1 MTADTQEGVTMI
13 INHNISALVAKRALS
28 NTGRDMDKSM
38 ERLAT
43 GMRINRPGDDAP
55 GFAVSER
62 LRSQIRGLSQA
73 ERNTQDGMSFL
84 QVTEGNL
91 EQVNSI
97 LQRLRELSVQSANG
111 IYSNEDRK
119 LVQLEVSQLVEEV
132 ERISVTAEFNKVK
145 PLDGRFSR
153 AKNNP
158 MTLQVGANASER
170 VDVYINTMSSS
181 ALKLKNAQKNLTLST
196 PNQATDSLQVLDDAI
211 SKVNRLR
218 SDLGA
223 YYNRLDLTLK
233 SLSNNYVNIVA
244 SESQVR
250 DADMAT
256 EMVEYSKNQILT
268 KSGVAMLAQ
277 ANLRPE
283 SVVKLLTDRY

>member
-1 MTADTQEGVTMI
+1 MI
-13 INHNISALVAKRALS
+13 INHNISALVAKRALT
-28 NTGRDMDKSM
+28 NTSRDMDKSM
-38 ERLAT
+38 EHLAT
-43 GMRINRPGDDAP
+43 GMRINRPGDDSL
-55 GFAVSER
+55 GFSVSEK
-62 LRSQIRGLSQA
+62 LRSQIRALGQA

-84 QVTEGNL
+84 QVTEGSL
-91 EQVNSI
+91 GQVNSI

-111 IYSNEDRK
+111 IYSDEDRK

-132 ERISVTAEFNKVK
+132 ERIGTSAEFNKVK

-153 AKNNP
+153 VNKNP
-158 MTLQVGANASER
+158 MTLQVGANGSEKIE
-170 VDVYINTMSSS
+170 VYINTMTSSS
-181 ALKLKNAQKNLTLST
+181 LKLKQAGSKFTLST
-196 PNQATDSLQVLDDAI
+196 PNKASDSLQVLDDAI

-233 SLSNNYVNIVA
+233 SLSNNYVNMVS
-244 SESQVR
+244 SESQIR

>member
-1 MTADTQEGVTMI
+1 MI
-13 INHNISALVAKRALS
+13 INHNISALVAKRALT

-38 ERLAT
+38 EHLAT
-43 GMRINRPGDDAP
+43 GMRINRAGDDSL
-55 GFAVSER
+55 GFAVSEK
-62 LRSQIRGLSQA
+62 LRSQIRGLGQA
-73 ERNTQDGMSFL
+73 ERNTQDGMSFI
-84 QVTEGNL
+84 QVTEGSL
-91 EQVNSI
+91 DQVNSI
-97 LQRLRELSVQSANG
+97 LQRLRELSVQSSNG

-132 ERISVTAEFNKVK
+132 ERIGTSAEFNKVK

-153 AKNNP
+153 ASKNP
-158 MTLQVGANASER
+158 MTLQVGANGSEKIEL
-170 VDVYINTMSSS
+170 YINTMTSSS
-181 ALKLKNAQKNLTLST
+181 LKLKTAGNKLTLST
-196 PNQATDSLQVLDDAI
+196 PNKASDSLQVLDDAI

-233 SLSNNYVNIVA
+233 SLSNNYVNIVS

>member
-1 MTADTQEGVTMI
+1 MI
-13 INHNISALVAKRALS
+13 INHNISALVAKRALT
-28 NTGRDMDKSM
+28 NTSRDMDKSM
-38 ERLAT
+38 EHLAT
-43 GMRINRPGDDAP
+43 GMRINRPGDDSL
-55 GFAVSER
+55 GFSLSEK
-62 LRSQIRGLSQA
+62 LRSQIRALGQA

-84 QVTEGNL
+84 QVTEGSL
-91 EQVNSI
+91 DQVNSI

-132 ERISVTAEFNKVK
+132 ERIGTSAEFNKVK

-153 AKNNP
+153 AAKTP
-158 MTLQVGANASER
+158 MTLQVGANGSEKIE
-170 VDVYINTMSSS
+170 VYINTMTSSS
-181 ALKLKNAQKNLTLST
+181 LKLKQAGSKFTLST
-196 PNQATDSLQVLDDAI
+196 PNKASDSLQVLDDAI

-233 SLSNNYVNIVA
+233 SLSNNYVNMVS

>member
-1 MTADTQEGVTMI
+1 MI
-13 INHNISALVAKRALS
+13 INHNISALTAKRALT

-62 LRSQIRGLSQA
+62 LRSQIRGMNQA

-84 QVTEGNL
+84 QVTEGSL

-97 LQRLRELSVQSANG
+97 LQRLRELSVQSSNG
-111 IYSNEDRK
+111 IYSTDDRK
-119 LVQLEVSQLVEEV
+119 LIQLEVSQLVEEV
-132 ERISVTAEFNKVK
+132 ERIGTSAEFNRIR
-145 PLDGRFSR
+145 PLDGRFARSSQ
-153 AKNNP
+153 KP
-158 MTLQVGANASER
+158 MTLHVGPNADEK
-170 VDVYINTMSSS
+170 VELYINTMNSSS
-181 ALKLKNAQKNLTLST
+181 LKLKTSTSKIALST
-196 PNQATDSLQVLDDAI
+196 PMQANSSLLVLDEAI

-223 YYNRLDLTLK
+223 YYNRLDITLK
-233 SLSNNYVNIVA
+233 SLSNNYVNLVA

-256 EMVEYSKNQILT
+256 EMVEFSKNQILT

>member
-1 MTADTQEGVTMI
+1 MI
-13 INHNISALVAKRALS
+13 INHNISALVAKRALT
-28 NTGRDMDKSM
+28 NTSRDMDKSM
-38 ERLAT
+38 EHLAT
-43 GMRINRPGDDAP
+43 GMRINRAGDDSL
-55 GFAVSER
+55 GFAVSEK
-62 LRSQIRGLSQA
+62 LRSQIRGLGQA
-73 ERNTQDGMSFL
+73 ERNTQDGMSFI
-84 QVTEGNL
+84 QVTEGSL
-91 EQVNSI
+91 DQVNSI
-97 LQRLRELSVQSANG
+97 LQRLRELSVQSSNG

-132 ERISVTAEFNKVK
+132 ERIGTSAEFNKIK

-153 AKNNP
+153 ASKNP
-158 MTLQVGANASER
+158 MTLQVGANGSEKIEL
-170 VDVYINTMSSS
+170 YINTMTSSS
-181 ALKLKNAQKNLTLST
+181 LKLKTAGSKLTLST
-196 PNQATDSLQVLDDAI
+196 PNKASDSLQVLDDAI
-211 SKVNRLR
+211 TKVNRLR

-233 SLSNNYVNIVA
+233 SLSNNYVNIVS

>member
-1 MTADTQEGVTMI
+1 MI
-13 INHNISALVAKRALS
+13 INHNISALVAKRALT

-38 ERLAT
+38 EHLAT
-43 GMRINRPGDDAP
+43 GMRINRPGDDSL
-55 GFAVSER
+55 GFAVSEK
-62 LRSQIRGLSQA
+62 LRSQIRGLGQA

-84 QVTEGNL
+84 QVTEGSL
-91 EQVNSI
+91 DQVNSI
-97 LQRLRELSVQSANG
+97 LQRLRELSVQSSNG

-132 ERISVTAEFNKVK
+132 ERIGTSAEFNKVK

-153 AKNNP
+153 SSKNP
-158 MTLQVGANASER
+158 MTLQVGANGSEKIEL
-170 VDVYINTMSSS
+170 YINTMTSSS
-181 ALKLKNAQKNLTLST
+181 LKLKQAGNKLTLST
-196 PNQATDSLQVLDDAI
+196 PNKASNSLQVLDDAI
-211 SKVNRLR
+211 TKVNRLR

-233 SLSNNYVNIVA
+233 SLSNNYVNIVS

-256 EMVEYSKNQILT
+256 EMVEYSRNQILT

>member
-1 MTADTQEGVTMI
+1 MI
-13 INHNISALVAKRALS
+13 INHNISALVAKRALT
-28 NTGRDMDKSM
+28 NTSRDMDKSM
-38 ERLAT
+38 EHLAT
-43 GMRINRPGDDAP
+43 GMRINRPGDDSL
-55 GFAVSER
+55 GFSVSEK
-62 LRSQIRGLSQA
+62 LRSQIRALGQA

-84 QVTEGNL
+84 QVTEGSL
-91 EQVNSI
+91 DQVNSI

-132 ERISVTAEFNKVK
+132 ERIGTSAEFNKVK

-153 AKNNP
+153 AAKTP
-158 MTLQVGANASER
+158 MTLQVGANGTEKIE
-170 VDVYINTMSSS
+170 VYINTMTSSS
-181 ALKLKNAQKNLTLST
+181 LKLKQTGNKITLST
-196 PNQATDSLQVLDDAI
+196 PNKATDSLQVLDDAI
-211 SKVNRLR
+211 SRVNRLR

-233 SLSNNYVNIVA
+233 SLSNNYVNMVS

>member
-1 MTADTQEGVTMI
+1 MYTQEGVTMI
-13 INHNISALVAKRALS
+13 INHNVSALIAKRALQ
-28 NTGRDMDKSM
+28 NTSRDMDKSM
-38 ERLAT
+38 ERLST
-43 GMRINRPGDDAP
+43 GMRLNRPGDDAP
-55 GFAVSER
+55 GFAVSEK
-62 LRSQIRGLSQA
+62 LRSQIRGLGQA
-73 ERNTQDGMSFL
+73 ERNAQDGLSFL
-84 QVTEGNL
+84 QVTEGSL

-97 LQRLRELSVQSANG
+97 LQRLRELSVQSSNG
-111 IYSNEDRK
+111 IYSNDDRN

-132 ERISVTAEFNKVK
+132 DRIGKTAEFNSVR

-153 AKNNP
+153 ASKNP
-158 MTLQVGANASER
+158 MSFQVGGNAGER
-170 VDVYINTMSSS
+170 IDVYINTMSGSS
-181 ALKLKNAQKNLTLST
+181 LKISGGTDRLTLST
-196 PNQATDSLQVLDDAI
+196 PDKASGSLKVLDDAI

-233 SLSNNYVNIVA
+233 SLSNNYVNLVS

-250 DADMAT
+250 DADMAM
-256 EMVEYSKNQILT
+256 EMVEYSRNQILT

-277 ANLRPE
+277 ANVRPE

>member
-1 MTADTQEGVTMI
+1 MI
-13 INHNISALVAKRALS
+13 INHNVSALIAKRALQ
-28 NTGRDMDKSM
+28 NTSRDMDKSM
-38 ERLAT
+38 ERLST
-43 GMRINRPGDDAP
+43 GMRLNRPGDDAP
-55 GFAVSER
+55 GFAVSEK
-62 LRSQIRGLSQA
+62 LRSQIRGLGQA
-73 ERNTQDGMSFL
+73 ERNAQDGLSFL
-84 QVTEGNL
+84 QVTEGSL

-97 LQRLRELSVQSANG
+97 LQRLRELSVQSSNG
-111 IYSNEDRK
+111 IYSNDDRK

-132 ERISVTAEFNKVK
+132 ERIGTTAEFNKVR

-153 AKNNP
+153 AGKNP
-158 MTLQVGANASER
+158 MSVQVGSNAGER
-170 VDVYINTMSSS
+170 VDIYINTMNSSS
-181 ALKLKNAQKNLTLST
+181 LKLKSGTDRLTLST
-196 PNQATDSLQVLDDAI
+196 SEKANGSLQVLDDAI

-223 YYNRLDLTLK
+223 YYNRLDLTLR
-233 SLSNNYVNIVA
+233 SLSNNYVNLVS

-256 EMVEYSKNQILT
+256 EMVEFSKNQILT

-277 ANLRPE
+277 ANVRPE

>member
-1 MTADTQEGVTMI
+1 MI
-13 INHNISALVAKRALS
+13 INHNISALVAKRALT

-38 ERLAT
+38 EHLAT
-43 GMRINRPGDDAP
+43 GMRINRAGDDSL
-55 GFAVSER
+55 GFAVSEK
-62 LRSQIRGLSQA
+62 LRSQIRGLGQA
-73 ERNTQDGMSFL
+73 ERNTQDGMSFI
-84 QVTEGNL
+84 QVTEGSL
-91 EQVNSI
+91 DQVNSI
-97 LQRLRELSVQSANG
+97 LQRLRELSVQSSNG

-132 ERISVTAEFNKVK
+132 ERIGTSAEFNKIK

-153 AKNNP
+153 ASKNP
-158 MTLQVGANASER
+158 MTLQVGANGSEKIEL
-170 VDVYINTMSSS
+170 YINTMTSSS
-181 ALKLKNAQKNLTLST
+181 LKLKTAGNKLTLST
-196 PNQATDSLQVLDDAI
+196 PNKASDSLQVLDDAI
-211 SKVNRLR
+211 NKVNRLR

-233 SLSNNYVNIVA
+233 SLSNNYVNIVS

>member
-1 MTADTQEGVTMI
+1 MI
-13 INHNISALVAKRALS
+13 INHNISALVAKRALT
-28 NTGRDMDKSM
+28 NTSRDMDKSM
-38 ERLAT
+38 EHLAT
-43 GMRINRPGDDAP
+43 GMRINRAGDDSL
-55 GFAVSER
+55 GFAVSEK
-62 LRSQIRGLSQA
+62 LRSQIRGLGQA
-73 ERNTQDGMSFL
+73 ERNTQDGMSFI
-84 QVTEGNL
+84 QVTEGSL
-91 EQVNSI
+91 DQVNSI
-97 LQRLRELSVQSANG
+97 LQRLRELSVQSSNG

-132 ERISVTAEFNKVK
+132 ERIGTSAEFNKIK

-153 AKNNP
+153 ASKNP
-158 MTLQVGANASER
+158 MTLQVGANGSEKIEL
-170 VDVYINTMSSS
+170 YINTMTSSS
-181 ALKLKNAQKNLTLST
+181 LKLKTAGNKLTLST
-196 PNQATDSLQVLDDAI
+196 PNKASDSLQVLDEAI
-211 SKVNRLR
+211 TKVNQLR

-233 SLSNNYVNIVA
+233 SLSNNYVNIVS

>member
-1 MTADTQEGVTMI
+1 MI

-28 NTGRDMDKSM
+28 NTSRDMDKSM
-38 ERLAT
+38 EHLAT
-43 GMRINRPGDDAP
+43 GMRINRPGDDSL
-55 GFAVSER
+55 GFSVSEK
-62 LRSQIRGLSQA
+62 LRSQIRALGQA

-84 QVTEGNL
+84 QVTEGSL
-91 EQVNSI
+91 DQVNSI

-111 IYSNEDRK
+111 IYSDEDRK

-132 ERISVTAEFNKVK
+132 ERIGTSAEFNKVK

-153 AKNNP
+153 ANKNP
-158 MTLQVGANASER
+158 MTLQVGANGTEKIE
-170 VDVYINTMSSS
+170 VYINTMTSSS
-181 ALKLKNAQKNLTLST
+181 LKLKQAGNKLTLST
-196 PNQATDSLQVLDDAI
+196 PNKASDSLQVLDDAI

-233 SLSNNYVNIVA
+233 SLNNNYVNMVS
-244 SESQVR
+244 SESQIR

>member
-1 MTADTQEGVTMI
+1 MI
-13 INHNISALVAKRALS
+13 INHNVSALVAKRSLS
-28 NTGRDMDKSM
+28 NTSRDMDKSM
-38 ERLAT
+38 ERLST
-43 GMRINRPGDDAP
+43 GLRINRPGDDAP

-84 QVTEGNL
+84 QVTEGSL
-91 EQVNSI
+91 DQVNSI
-97 LQRLRELSVQSANG
+97 LQRLRELSIQSSNG

-119 LVQLEVSQLVEEV
+119 LIGMEVSQLVEEV
-132 ERISVTAEFNKVK
+132 ERIGNTAEFNKIR
-145 PLDGRFSR
+145 PLDGRFSK
-153 AKNNP
+153 AGKNP
-158 MTLQVGANASER
+158 MTVQVGTNAGEKI
-170 VDVYINTMSSS
+170 DIFINTMNGSS
-181 ALKLKNAQKNLTLST
+181 LKLKSTGSRFTLST
-196 PNQATDSLQVLDDAI
+196 AAQANSSLQVLDDAI
-211 SKVNRLR
+211 TKVNQLR
-218 SDLGA
+218 ADLGA
-223 YYNRLDLTLK
+223 YYNRLDLTMR
-233 SLSNNYVNIVA
+233 SLENNYVNMVS

>member
-1 MTADTQEGVTMI
+1 
-13 INHNISALVAKRALS
+13 
-28 NTGRDMDKSM
+28 
-38 ERLAT
+38 
-43 GMRINRPGDDAP
+43 
-55 GFAVSER
+55 
-62 LRSQIRGLSQA
+62 
-73 ERNTQDGMSFL
+73 
-84 QVTEGNL
+84 
-91 EQVNSI
+91 
-97 LQRLRELSVQSANG
+97 
-111 IYSNEDRK
+111 
-119 LVQLEVSQLVEEV
+119 
-132 ERISVTAEFNKVK
+132 
-145 PLDGRFSR
+145 
-153 AKNNP
+153 

-181 ALKLKNAQKNLTLST
+181 ALKLKNAQKNLTIST
-196 PNQATDSLQVLDDAI
+196 PNQATDSLQVLDEAI

>member
-1 MTADTQEGVTMI
+1 MI
-13 INHNISALVAKRALS
+13 INHNVSALIAKRALQ
-28 NTGRDMDKSM
+28 NTSRDMDKSM
-38 ERLAT
+38 ERLST
-43 GMRINRPGDDAP
+43 GMRLNRPGDDAP
-55 GFAVSER
+55 GFAVSEK
-62 LRSQIRGLSQA
+62 LRSQIRGLGQA
-73 ERNTQDGMSFL
+73 ERNAQDGLSFL
-84 QVTEGNL
+84 QVTEGSL

-97 LQRLRELSVQSANG
+97 LQRLRELSVQSSNG
-111 IYSNEDRK
+111 IYSNDDRN

-132 ERISVTAEFNKVK
+132 DRIGKTAEFNSVR

-153 AKNNP
+153 ASKNP
-158 MTLQVGANASER
+158 MSFQVGGNAGER
-170 VDVYINTMSSS
+170 IDVYINTMSGSS
-181 ALKLKNAQKNLTLST
+181 LKISGGTDRLTLST
-196 PNQATDSLQVLDDAI
+196 PDKASGSLKVLDDAI

-233 SLSNNYVNIVA
+233 SLSNNYVNLVS

-250 DADMAT
+250 DADMAM
-256 EMVEYSKNQILT
+256 EMVEYSRNQILT

-277 ANLRPE
+277 ANVRPE

>member
-1 MTADTQEGVTMI
+1 MI
-13 INHNISALVAKRALS
+13 INHNISALVAKRALT

-84 QVTEGNL
+84 QVTEGSL
-91 EQVNSI
+91 DQVNSI

-111 IYSNEDRK
+111 IYSNDDRK

-132 ERISVTAEFNKVK
+132 ERIGNSAEFNKLK

-153 AKNNP
+153 AGKNP
-158 MTLQVGANASER
+158 MTLQVGANGSEKIEL
-170 VDVYINTMSSS
+170 YINTMNGSS
-181 ALKLKNAQKNLTLST
+181 LKLKTGTKNLTVST
-196 PNQATDSLQVLDDAI
+196 PNQASDSLQVLDDAI
-211 SKVNRLR
+211 TKVNRLR

-233 SLSNNYVNIVA
+233 SLSNNYVNMVS

>member
-1 MTADTQEGVTMI
+1 M
-13 INHNISALVAKRALS
+13 
-28 NTGRDMDKSM
+28 
-38 ERLAT
+38 
-43 GMRINRPGDDAP
+43 
-55 GFAVSER
+55 
-62 LRSQIRGLSQA
+62 
-73 ERNTQDGMSFL
+73 
-84 QVTEGNL
+84 
-91 EQVNSI
+91 
-97 LQRLRELSVQSANG
+97 
-111 IYSNEDRK
+111 
-119 LVQLEVSQLVEEV
+119 EEV
-132 ERISVTAEFNKVK
+132 ERIGTSAEFNKIK

-153 AKNNP
+153 ASKNP
-158 MTLQVGANASER
+158 MTLQVGANGSEKIEL
-170 VDVYINTMSSS
+170 YINTMTSSS
-181 ALKLKNAQKNLTLST
+181 LKLKTAGSKLTLST
-196 PNQATDSLQVLDDAI
+196 PNKASDSLQVLDDAI
-211 SKVNRLR
+211 TKVNRLR

-233 SLSNNYVNIVA
+233 SLSNNYVNIVS

>member
-1 MTADTQEGVTMI
+1 MYTQEGVTMI
-13 INHNISALVAKRALS
+13 INHNVSALIAKRALQ
-28 NTGRDMDKSM
+28 NTSRDMDKSM
-38 ERLAT
+38 ERLST
-43 GMRINRPGDDAP
+43 GMRLNRPGDDAP
-55 GFAVSER
+55 GFAVSEK
-62 LRSQIRGLSQA
+62 LRSQIRGLGQA
-73 ERNTQDGMSFL
+73 ERNAQDGLSFL
-84 QVTEGNL
+84 QVTEGSL

-97 LQRLRELSVQSANG
+97 LQRLRELSVQSSNG
-111 IYSNEDRK
+111 IYSNDDRK

-132 ERISVTAEFNKVK
+132 ERIGTTAEFNKVR

-153 AKNNP
+153 AGKNP
-158 MTLQVGANASER
+158 MSVQVGSNAGER
-170 VDVYINTMSSS
+170 VDIYINTMNSSS
-181 ALKLKNAQKNLTLST
+181 LKLKSGTDRLTLST
-196 PNQATDSLQVLDDAI
+196 SEKANGSLQVLDDAI

-223 YYNRLDLTLK
+223 YYNRLDLTLR
-233 SLSNNYVNIVA
+233 SLSNNYVNLVS

-256 EMVEYSKNQILT
+256 EMVEFSKNQILT

-277 ANLRPE
+277 ANVRPE

>member
-1 MTADTQEGVTMI
+1 MI
-13 INHNISALVAKRALS
+13 INHNVSALVARRSLH
-28 NTGRDMDKSM
+28 NTNRDMDKSM
-38 ERLAT
+38 ERLST

-62 LRSQIRGLSQA
+62 LRTQIRGLGQA
-73 ERNTQDGMSFL
+73 ERNAQDGLSFL
-84 QVTEGNL
+84 QVTEGSL

-97 LQRLRELSVQSANG
+97 LQRLRELSVQSSNG

-132 ERISVTAEFNKVK
+132 ERIGNTSEFNKIR

-153 AKNNP
+153 AGKSP
-158 MTLQVGANASER
+158 MSLQVGSNAGEK
-170 VDVYINTMSSS
+170 VEIFINTMNSSS
-181 ALKLKNAQKNLTLST
+181 LKLKTGGTKLALST
-196 PNQATDSLQVLDDAI
+196 PEKANNSLLVLDDAI
-211 SKVNRLR
+211 SKVNRMR

-223 YYNRLDLTLK
+223 YYNRLDMTLK
-233 SLSNNYVNIVA
+233 SLGNNYVNIVS

-250 DADMAT
+250 DADMAL
-256 EMVEYSKNQILT
+256 EVVEFTKNQILT

-277 ANLRPE
+277 ANTRPE
-283 SVVKLLTDRY
+283 QVVKLLTDRY